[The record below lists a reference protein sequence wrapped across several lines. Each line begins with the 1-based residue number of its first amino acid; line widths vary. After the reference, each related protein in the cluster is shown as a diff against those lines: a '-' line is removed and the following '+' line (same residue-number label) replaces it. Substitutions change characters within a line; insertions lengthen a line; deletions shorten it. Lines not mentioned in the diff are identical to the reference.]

1 MWTLVSRRSPWKC
14 HVYCALLVMA
24 RDTSSGV
31 VPIEIRSVRCWRQ
44 EKQIFSTSFYIYI
57 YIHIHI
63 LVSNIYIKLRE
74 LSFFKG
80 IVHPKWKCSPLC
92 HFRTLYVIFF
102 YRKKTMSVLF
112 FPIVKYTQ
120 LKQLIE
126 QEQMYL
132 DLILSIMNGLECCI
146 WMCMNKSLI
155 LIFAVFHK

>member
-1 MWTLVSRRSPWKC
+1 
-14 HVYCALLVMA
+14 
-24 RDTSSGV
+24 
-31 VPIEIRSVRCWRQ
+31 
-44 EKQIFSTSFYIYI
+44 
-57 YIHIHI
+57 
-63 LVSNIYIKLRE
+63 
-74 LSFFKG
+74 
-80 IVHPKWKCSPLC
+80 
-92 HFRTLYVIFF
+92 
-102 YRKKTMSVLF
+102 MSVLF

>member
-14 HVYCALLVMA
+14 HVYCALLVVMA
-24 RDTSSGV
+24 RDMSSGV
-31 VPIEIRSVRCWRQ
+31 VPIGIRSVRCWRQ
-44 EKQIFSTSFYIYI
+44 EKQIFSTLLYIY
-57 YIHIHI
+57 IHI

-80 IVHPKWKCSPLC
+80 IVHPKWKLC
-92 HFRTLYVIFF
+92 HLTLMSFQNLIRYFLLQ
-102 YRKKTMSVLF
+102 KKKMSVLF